1 MSIRPL
7 WFVHLYPVEEK
18 LYYPEVIS
26 NLYYLLRAFFFFNL
40 RIGVSNPAA
49 VDVCVC
55 VRETS
60 IFL

>member
-26 NLYYLLRAFFFFNL
+26 NLYYLLRAFFFLIFVL
-40 RIGVSNPAA
+40 ESLTLLQLMF
-49 VDVCVC
+49 VCV
-55 VRETS
+55 
-60 IFL
+60 